1 MARLLE
7 GLFTAMKSFA
17 IEQKIVPLANQYYV
31 YDLDEAGEKGKLL
44 AFAHQK
50 RFAWKEKFTFYT
62 NEAKA
67 SVLVEVQAR
76 QALDF
81 GARYDVRDAAGTVLG
96 VVGKVFGASVLR
108 STWNVFAP
116 DKEEV
121 PLVIARERSQAL
133 AIIRRVWELLP
144 IIGEIPFFVKYHF
157 DFIDAQ
163 TKAVEGNYQKT
174 TTVRDH
180 YQLNADDTLLEKVD
194 WRVLVSLGIMM
205 DALQGR

>member
-1 MARLLE
+1 
-7 GLFTAMKSFA
+7 MKSFA

-31 YDLDEAGEKGKLL
+31 FELDATGEKGRLL

-62 NEAKA
+62 DESKN
-67 SVLVEVQAR
+67 SVLMEVQAR
-76 QALDF
+76 QAIDF
-81 GARYDVRDAAGTVLG
+81 GARYDVSDAAGTALG

-116 DKEEV
+116 NKEEV
-121 PLVIARERSQAL
+121 PLVTARERSQAL

-157 DFIDAQ
+157 DFIDMQ
-163 TKAVEGNYQKT
+163 TKAVEGSYQKT

-180 YQLNADDTLLEKVD
+180 YRLTAEDNLLGKVD